1 MISDKISSRGLRR
14 RSLAGVTAVA
24 AAAVVALSAC
34 SGGGSGDSGP
44 VSGQTLTYWATL
56 QGTGA
61 DQTQKTLTAEFKKFT
76 QQTGV
81 KVKLEVIPWTT
92 LQTRILNAVTSNN
105 GADVMEIGNTWA
117 PSLAASGGF
126 LEFTPKVLD
135 QIGGQSKFV
144 QTSFAENGLPNKTPM
159 SVPVYATSYSLA
171 YNKADFAAA
180 GIAKPPATWDE
191 LITDGRKLTTAGRY
205 GIALDGSNATD
216 ASHWAFILGEQS
228 GSPLYNSSGKPDFA
242 NQKLAD
248 ALTTYVGLFGR
259 NGIANPANA
268 QNGAQPL
275 SDFAKNKAAMTIGQ
289 GVATS
294 LTQLGMDASQF
305 GIAQVPVFSPLPAG
319 GKPIQSH
326 VAGINLVVRQ
336 STEHQKAA
344 LELVKFMT
352 SQPEQV
358 AINHIYG
365 TLPVI
370 TSAYDDPQ
378 FQDDTTKVYREI
390 LENHSAPMP
399 LYPSESQMETLL
411 GGAVTSLIAKTASTG
426 TAPST
431 SAIVSALTDAQKQ
444 LIASTGGQ

>member
-1 MISDKISSRGLRR
+1 MNNHKSSPHGRR
-14 RSLAGVTAVA
+14 WRTLASASATAVA
-24 AAAVVALSAC
+24 VALAMAGC
-34 SGGGSGDSGP
+34 SGGGSGDSGS

-61 DQTQKTLTAEFKKFT
+61 DQTQQTLTAEFQKFT
-76 QQTGV
+76 AQTGV
-81 KVKLEVIPWTT
+81 KVKLEVIPWAT
-92 LQTRILNAVTSNN
+92 LQTRILNAVTSGN

-144 QTSFAENGLPNKTPM
+144 QTSFAENGLPGKTPM

-180 GIAKPPATWDE
+180 GIASPPTTWDE
-191 LITDGRKLTTAGRY
+191 LIADGRKLKTDGRY

-216 ASHWAFILGEQS
+216 ASHWAFILGEQA

-242 NQKLAD
+242 NQQLANG
-248 ALTTYVGLFGR
+248 LSTYIGLFGA

-275 SDFAKNKAAMTIGQ
+275 ADFAKNRAAMTIGQ

-294 LTQLGMDASQF
+294 LVQLGMDQSQF
-305 GIAQVPVFSPLPAG
+305 GIAQVPVLSPLPAG
-319 GKPIQSH
+319 GKPIESH
-326 VAGINLVVRQ
+326 VAGINLVVRD
-336 STEHQKAA
+336 STSHQKAA
-344 LELVKFMT
+344 LDLVKFMT
-352 SQPEQV
+352 SQQEQV

-378 FQDDTTKVYREI
+378 FQDDATKVYKDI

-411 GGAVTSLIAKTASTG
+411 GGAVTSLIAKAASTG
-426 TAPST
+426 DTPSQ
-431 SAIVSALTDAQKQ
+431 SAIVSALSDAQRQ